1 MSEARY
7 LGDHARRHPDK
18 PALING
24 STGAVLS
31 YRELDERSM
40 RLAQWL
46 HAQGLRRGDRIAIV
60 MENNMRYLEVCWA
73 ALRSGLLIAPVNRY
87 LTPEEAAYIVAD
99 SEARVVVSSF
109 AMRELANALGPRMPG
124 CEHRL
129 MVDGTIAG
137 WSGYE
142 AAIAAQPAQRLND
155 EWMGATMFYSSGTT
169 GRPKGIVRAQQAGR
183 VTEGLN
189 AARLQQLARYRMS
202 PDTVYLSPAPL
213 YHAAPLGYCQSVQ
226 FLGGTVVMME
236 RFDPLHA
243 LALIERHRVTHSQWV
258 PTMFVRM
265 LKLTDE
271 ERARHDLS
279 SHRVAIH
286 AAAPCPV
293 DVKRGMID
301 WWGPIIEEYYGA
313 SEGNGVTAISSGEWL
328 AHPGS
333 VGRAILGSLRICDE
347 EGRELPAGEDGL
359 VYFERDIVAFE
370 YHNAPQASAAARH
383 PQHPTWSTVGDIG
396 HVDAE
401 GYLYLTDRS
410 AFMIISGGVNIYPQA
425 IENALVMHAAV
436 ADVAVIGVP
445 DPEMGESVKAI
456 VEPAAGVEPDEA
468 LREALLAFVRERVAR
483 YMVPR
488 SIDFIDTMPR
498 LPTGKLYKRLLK
510 QRYASAPPPA

>member
-7 LGDHARRHPDK
+7 LGDHAQRNPDK
-18 PALING
+18 PALISG
-24 STGAVLS
+24 GTGAVLT
-31 YRELDERSM
+31 YGELDERSM
-40 RLAQWL
+40 RLAQRL
-46 HAQGLRRGDRIAIV
+46 FAQGLRRGDRIAIV

-87 LTPEEAAYIVAD
+87 LTPDEAAYIIGD
-99 SEARVVVSSF
+99 SQARTVVSSF
-109 AMRELANALGPRMPG
+109 AMRELAAALGPLMPG
-124 CEHRL
+124 CERRL
-129 MVDGTIAG
+129 MVDGCIDG
-137 WSGYE
+137 WEAYE
-142 AAIAAQPAQRLND
+142 AAIAGHPAQRLAD

-169 GRPKGIVRAQQAGR
+169 GRPKGIVRAQQGGR
-183 VTEGLN
+183 VNEGLN
-189 AARLQQLARYRMS
+189 AARLQQLARYRIS

-213 YHAAPLGYCQSVQ
+213 YHAAPLGYCQSVH

-236 RFDPLHA
+236 RFDPLQA

-271 ERARHDLS
+271 ERRRHDLS
-279 SHRVAIH
+279 SHQVAIH

-313 SEGNGVTAISSGEWL
+313 SEGNGVTAISSAEWL

-333 VGRAILGSLRICDE
+333 VGRAIVGTLRICDDD
-347 EGRELPAGEDGL
+347 GRELPAGEDGL

-370 YHNAPQASAAARH
+370 YHNAPEASAAARH
-383 PQHPTWSTVGDIG
+383 PVHATWSTVGDIG
-396 HVDAE
+396 HVDDD

-425 IENALVMHAAV
+425 IENAFVMHPAV

-456 VEPAAGVEPDEA
+456 IEPAAGVIPDEA
-468 LREALLAFVRERVAR
+468 LREELLAFVRDRVAR

-488 SIDFIDTMPR
+488 SIDFIDAMPR

-510 QRYASAPPPA
+510 QRYAGPRPAA